1 MIKLVKYE
9 KNCFRFLITYQD
21 FLFKFP
27 ALKDILSQPGVRVEA
42 GVEFVAILIEDKGPI
57 RQIKKL
63 LWELATILQN
73 ENRVTMLD
81 DFVEALNFLSTCKRM
96 GEGDEE

>member
-1 MIKLVKYE
+1 MVKLVKYE
-9 KNCFRFLITYQD
+9 RNSFKFLISFQEFVFKYQ
-21 FLFKFP
+21 
-27 ALKDILSQPGVRVEA
+27 AIKDLLRQPGVRVEA